1 MGATAEMIEAD
12 VGEKDLSGGLS
23 TEAEGKRCR
32 HGMHPIPSWMI
43 PRTYFFYIPWM
54 GGNLTP
60 IEVRFDVEYCVPRAH
75 AIAVDLVRSGGGA
88 RSREKLVKSHSILHA
103 IAFASVDL
111 STPRDQ
117 MQVNVLP
124 PELDST
130 LASYDRLSESST
142 TLI

>member
-32 HGMHPIPSWMI
+32 HGM
-43 PRTYFFYIPWM
+43 
-54 GGNLTP
+54 
-60 IEVRFDVEYCVPRAH
+60 H

-103 IAFASVDL
+103 IAFASVDR

-130 LASYDRLSESST
+130 RASYDRLSESST
-142 TLI
+142 TTSPPH